1 MRLAPAFKQNTRR
14 SGTKMA
20 TTQSHYL
27 TIYDGQTEE
36 CIEAI
41 KIPDFNLAAFKIQF
55 DVLEQDDPNMLD
67 RYCVSPLDTNF
78 IAEYLNDLAEFDFQR
93 FAYFIE
99 ALKP

>member
-1 MRLAPAFKQNTRR
+1 MHSAPARNPNAPLF
-14 SGTKMA
+14 GTKMA
-20 TTQSHYL
+20 IPQAHYL
-27 TIYDGQTEE
+27 TIYDGQSEE

-41 KIPDFNLAAFKIQF
+41 KIPDFNIAAFKIQF

-67 RYCVSPLDTNF
+67 RYCVSPLDINF
-78 IAEYLNDLAEFDFQR
+78 VSEYLPNVAAFDFQQ

>member
-1 MRLAPAFKQNTRR
+1 MSSAQA
-14 SGTKMA
+14 
-20 TTQSHYL
+20 HYL
-27 TIYDGQTEE
+27 TVYHGQTEE

-41 KIPDFNLAAFKIQF
+41 KINDFNLAAFKIQF
-55 DVLEQDDPNMLD
+55 DVSEDDDPNMLD

-78 IAEYLNDLAEFDFQR
+78 IAEYLPDLAEFDFQS